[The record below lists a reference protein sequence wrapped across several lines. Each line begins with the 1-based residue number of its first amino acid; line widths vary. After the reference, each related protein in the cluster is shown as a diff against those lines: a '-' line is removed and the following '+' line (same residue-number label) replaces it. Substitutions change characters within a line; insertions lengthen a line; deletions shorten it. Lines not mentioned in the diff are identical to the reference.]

1 MTGEAAVAAPERA
14 GIRRRLHRLAGAD
27 GVISGLA
34 IDHRDNF
41 RAVLERRGI
50 TGLGTPELRELKQ
63 ALVAVLAPAAT
74 AIMLDAELGQD
85 ALDAGD
91 VPDAIGLI
99 MPLEAQGYEALGDGR
114 VTTLLPDFS
123 PVTALAYGADACKLL
138 IPYRVDHPS
147 SARRQEALVAEC
159 ARSCHALGLPLV
171 VEPIAYRWSTESEAD
186 YVQALPDLV
195 VGSVVRLQSLGVD
208 LFKLPFPLPVPLA
221 GPAAVDSPAAG
232 AACRAI
238 SAACAGTPWVL
249 LGAGAAAAAF
259 VEQVRVAASNG
270 AAGFLAGRGIW
281 GAALSSDP
289 AQAAEIARTT
299 CLPLFEQC
307 RAVAEQVARPLDLP
321 LDR

>member
-1 MTGEAAVAAPERA
+1 MSGGAAAAAPERA
-14 GIRRRLHRLAGAD
+14 GIRRRLHRLAGPD

-50 TGLGTPELRELKQ
+50 TGLGTPELSALKQ

-85 ALDAGD
+85 AFDAGA

-114 VTTLLPDFS
+114 ITTLLPDFS
-123 PVTALAYGADACKLL
+123 PATALAYGADAGKLL
-138 IPYRVDHPS
+138 LPYRIDDAPS
-147 SARRQEALVAEC
+147 ALRQDALVAEC
-159 ARSCHALGLPLV
+159 AHACHTLGLPLV

-186 YVQALPDLV
+186 YAARLPDLV
-195 VGSVVRLQSLGVD
+195 IGAVQRLRPLGVD
-208 LFKLPFPLPVPLA
+208 LFKLPFPLVVPGA
-221 GPAAVDSPAAG
+221 DPAAVDWPAAG
-232 AACRAI
+232 AACRAVTV
-238 SAACAGTPWVL
+238 ACAGTPWVL
-249 LGAGAAAAAF
+249 LGAGAPADAF
-259 VEQVRVAASNG
+259 LEQVRVAGSNG
-270 AAGFLAGRGIW
+270 GAGFLAGRGIW
-281 GAALSSDP
+281 GAALSRDP

-299 CLPLFEQC
+299 CLPLFERC
-307 RAVAEQVARPLDLP
+307 RTVAEQVARPLDLP